1 MKFYKHSDGY
11 FVIGNQIIPGGV
23 SKMIFT
29 DTTVKVVSLETDKD
43 IVENIQITSL
53 QKSDGSLYSNLEEL
67 LSAVGDFFVDATQL
81 LEVRVAELE
90 NQRSLFIDYYQ
101 SATPSSPAEGQIWYD
116 TANKDLSVYTTE
128 WTLIPLSVDSIYVD
142 ITTNIQYRWNGSD
155 MVALTIPL
163 TKPTIEDLVYSA
175 AQPVAATTIDLSLGE
190 VFTKTL
196 TGATTFT
203 ITNPRNYK
211 AFRLKLNGGSLNT
224 PIFNGYTETFIAS
237 TLRGDYVSTGS
248 VLHCEI
254 QEANKIN
261 LFWGE

>member
-1 MKFYKHSDGY
+1 MKFYKDATGFWFNGELTPQGFHTLQIDADNATISRFRDNYTIYNGLISDILKENGTGY
-11 FVIGNQIIPGGV
+11 T
-23 SKMIFT
+23 SKADF
-29 DTTVKVVSLETDKD
+29 
-43 IVENIQITSL
+43 
-53 QKSDGSLYSNLEEL
+53 

-101 SATPSSPAEGQIWYD
+101 STTPATPAEGEIWYD
-116 TANKDLSVYTTE
+116 TANKDLSVYE
-128 WTLIPLSVDSIYVD
+128 NNGWVLIPLSVDSIYLKLA
-142 ITTNIQYRWNGSD
+142 TNEQYRWNGSD
-155 MVALTIPL
+155 MVALTVPL
-163 TKPTIEDLVYSA
+163 TKTTIEDLVYSA
-175 AQPVAATTIDLSLGE
+175 AQAVTATTIDLSLGE

-211 AFRLKLNGGSLNT
+211 AFRLKLSGGSLNT
-224 PIFNGYTETFIAS
+224 PIFSGYTETFIAS

-248 VLHCEI
+248 VLYCEI
-254 QEANKIN
+254 QSANVIN